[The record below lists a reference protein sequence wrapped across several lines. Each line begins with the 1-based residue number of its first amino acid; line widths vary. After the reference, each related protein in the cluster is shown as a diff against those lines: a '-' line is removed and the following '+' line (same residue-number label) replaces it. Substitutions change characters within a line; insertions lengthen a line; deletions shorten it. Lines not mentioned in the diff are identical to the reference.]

1 MYTIN
6 QLTSN
11 FNVLLKAYLN
21 VMRKHNLNTDSF
33 VPDIHNLALNE
44 IFDKNGNILELVQC

>member
-11 FNVLLKAYLN
+11 FNVLCKAL
-21 VMRKHNLNTDSF
+21 MNTMEKYDLSTKS
-33 VPDIHNLALNE
+33 LAIDVISYAKNE